1 MRRLLRPLLVVAGL
15 VAVGWTVYSLDPR
28 RVWAVAT
35 SADPFWLALSAIPIV
50 LRFGIWGVKW
60 TNMLARYRRVPLAT
74 ATRYIAAGS
83 FVNLTTPTAK
93 IAGGFVR
100 ALLLQRHRGWNLPL
114 AYGWALADQVT
125 NMLGHALLFGAGLL
139 AFSMHPAA
147 ASWKPV
153 FATVGAVTLILL
165 AAGYLA
171 RHPAW
176 AWVRDPARTRALAR
190 WVPKRFVGEDGVPS
204 DLLDRVFGPLLRDS
218 SAPRAFVPDILLGA
232 SAFAA
237 LPVANALVLRSLGID
252 APLLVITVVVVLGYL
267 AGNLLGAWGGIG
279 VTEAALATLGAH
291 FGVPADAAAAGALL
305 HRAVFYTV
313 VLSCGGWSLWAERQV
328 ISADAPEVPATSS
341 PTRTSSPV

>member
-15 VAVGWTVYSLDPR
+15 VAVVWTVYSLDPR
-28 RVWAVAT
+28 RVWSVAIG
-35 SADPFWLALSAIPIV
+35 ADPFWLALSAIPIL
-50 LRFGIWGVKW
+50 LRFGIWGIKW

-93 IAGGFVR
+93 IAGGLVR
-100 ALLLQRHRGWNLPL
+100 ALLLQRQRGWNLPL

-125 NMLGHALLFGAGLL
+125 NMLGHALLFGVGLL

-153 FATVGAVTLILL
+153 FATVGAGTLALL
-165 AAGYLA
+165 AIGFLV
-171 RHPAW
+171 RHPVW
-176 AWVRDPARTRALAR
+176 AWVRDPARTETLGR
-190 WVPKRFVGEDGVPS
+190 WVPRRFAGADGVPP

-218 SAPRAFVPDILLGA
+218 SSPRAFVPDILLGA
-232 SAFAA
+232 LAFST
-237 LPVANALVLRSLGID
+237 LPVANALVLRALGVN

-279 VTEAALATLGAH
+279 VTEAALATLGTH
-291 FGVPADAAAAGALL
+291 FGVPAEAAAAGALL

-313 VLSCGGWSLWAERQV
+313 VLTCGGWSLWAERQV
-328 ISADAPEVPATSS
+328 IPEELSGAPAGSS